1 MFDEKRAEK
10 LRKSNPEAFRNMI
23 RRMLEGEGRGYWQ
36 PDDNVREKLQAMY
49 SEVEDEIE
57 GVAF

>member
-1 MFDEKRAEK
+1 
-10 LRKSNPEAFRNMI
+10 MI